1 MATIETGVSLILSFN
16 DLNWLAIL
24 VAAVAF
30 FALGASWY
38 QPKVMGNKWMKAA
51 GVDPS
56 EASPNPWIFVGTLIA
71 YFLMA
76 MVLAVIAQGIGAS
89 SVGDGLVLGL
99 FTGVVFVGAQ
109 ALGQRHLRGQNT
121 GSGAGEWGSR
131 RSRPRDHGNHCL
143 SVDMSPSPKG

>member
-109 ALGQRHLRGQNT
+109 AWVNATYEGRTLDLVLVNGGVGVLGHVIMGIIV
-121 GSGAGEWGSR
+121 
-131 RSRPRDHGNHCL
+131 
-143 SVDMSPSPKG
+143 SVWT

>member
-1 MATIETGVSLILSFN
+1 MLSFN

-30 FALGASWY
+30 FALGALWY

-76 MVLAVIAQGIGAS
+76 MVLALIAQGIGAS

-99 FTGVVFVGAQ
+99 FTGMVFVGAQ
-109 ALGQRHLRGQNT
+109 AWVNATYEGRSLDLVLVNGGVGVLGHVIMGIIV
-121 GSGAGEWGSR
+121 
-131 RSRPRDHGNHCL
+131 
-143 SVDMSPSPKG
+143 SVWT